1 MNFDKKNARF
11 LSMLGHRGAF
21 SVSIT
26 ELAQTIDNLI
36 LLTAD
41 LATLTGLERFK
52 KTYPDKFYNI
62 GIAEQNMIGVSGGL
76 AKDGNIVF
84 ATTYAN
90 FITMRSYE
98 QIRMNL
104 GYMEF
109 NVKLIGT
116 GGGLSM
122 GLSGSSHLGIED
134 VALMRA
140 IPNMIIIS
148 PADGTEIAKT
158 IFAAGK
164 HVGPMYIRLTG
175 GMNSPIVYNKDYEFV
190 IGKAITLRE
199 GNDIAI
205 ISTGT
210 MVYESLEAAKELEKQ
225 GLSAQVI
232 NMHTIKPLDTD
243 IIDKV
248 LKRVKLL
255 VTVEEHS
262 VIGGLASAIAEYKS
276 QVSTLVPQLSI
287 GLPDQFVK
295 PGEYSYLT
303 NKYGLTSEKIS
314 QKIVERYS
322 NI

>member
-41 LATLTGLERFK
+41 LATLTGLERFRK
-52 KTYPDKFYNI
+52 IYPDKFYNI
-62 GIAEQNMIGVSGGL
+62 GIAEQNMIGVAGGL
-76 AKDGNIVF
+76 AKDGNVVF

-104 GYMEF
+104 GYMQF

-140 IPNMIIIS
+140 IPNMTIIS
-148 PADGTEIAKT
+148 PADGNEIAKT

-205 ISTGT
+205 VSTGT

-243 IIDKV
+243 IIDRV

-276 QVSTLVPQLSI
+276 QIQTLVPQLSI

-295 PGEYSYLT
+295 PGEYSYLMS
-303 NKYGLTSEKIS
+303 KYGLTSEKIS
-314 QKIVERYS
+314 RKIVERYS
-322 NI
+322 SI